1 MEQPTKLKALILT
14 NTKQKKYFIERLKI
28 REKYIYIYIAV
39 SK

>member
-1 MEQPTKLKALILT
+1 MEQPTKLRALILA
-14 NTKQKKYFIERLKI
+14 NAEQKKYFLERLKI